1 MSELTRLARD
11 LIKSTYGEDVPR
23 IPDPVRDF
31 IETITFAEPEDI
43 LSVLRDVLAEDWMA
57 MPVWAR
63 NLAYRLACL
72 QRPDDPELLRAAA
85 ADLLSFGPD
94 WDDYAERL
102 KARAAQLEDDRMRT
116 DLALQQL
123 EKALNHLTLDPERQ
137 IAHISRLGV
146 GPDELALEFDDA
158 FRTVSGMI
166 NEGRLPEPL
175 REPLDIIDNLLQE
188 MTRTPEGKWTR
199 DAILNS
205 RDWSTLRELA
215 RNSLS
220 ALRKVRPE
228 GDGRAPDF

>member
-11 LIKSTYGEDVPR
+11 LIKSTYEEDVPR
-23 IPDPVRDF
+23 VPDLVRDF
-31 IETITFAEPEDI
+31 IEVITFAEPEDI
-43 LSVLRDVLAEDWMA
+43 HSALRDVLAEDWMA

-72 QRPDDPELLRAAA
+72 QRPDDPELLRDAA

-102 KARAAQLEDDRMRT
+102 KARAAQLEDHRMRT
-116 DLALQQL
+116 DLALHQL
-123 EKALNHLTLDPERQ
+123 EKALDRLTLDPERQ
-137 IAHISRLGV
+137 IAHISRFGV

-166 NEGRLPEPL
+166 NEGRLPESL
-175 REPLDIIDNLLQE
+175 REPLDIMDSLLQE

-205 RDWSTLRELA
+205 RDWNTLREFA

-220 ALRKVRPE
+220 ALRKVRLE
-228 GDGRAPDF
+228 GDGCAPDF